1 MAKSKAI
8 ADLVKSLNATLKA
21 RSMSGKV
28 QPMTKQVN
36 VLDDVF
42 TPTGTRVKNINQE
55 LLLLKMIL

>member
-21 RSMSGKV
+21 RSMAGKV
-28 QPMTKQVN
+28 EPMTKKVS

-42 TPTGTRVKNINQE
+42 TPAGNRLEKTNQE